1 VWPQGN
7 LWLKPFGR
15 PFGAKTVMFE
25 VAEGVRKRVFFIK
38 VLSGGQTSGGVL
50 VGGETPSC
58 QLSFLRWF
66 LCVCEVNKIEHSQHQ
81 AWKQVSLVAEDKT
94 LLKMLLARK
103 EPK

>member
-1 VWPQGN
+1 
-7 LWLKPFGR
+7 
-15 PFGAKTVMFE
+15 MFE
-25 VAEGVRKRVFFIK
+25 VTEGVRKRVFFIK

-50 VGGETPSC
+50 VGRETPSC

-103 EPK
+103 ELSTVHGFRVQAGRSSC